1 MSVFTYQKLPEFAA
15 YPIEPTDITY
25 KDGYEYL
32 GRGLPFTGIQMARY
46 YPDDKK
52 YISCLKADEN
62 KAWPDTLA
70 CKLLAD
76 KSLPIGRKS
85 VIVVNKDD
93 GSSRPAILYSFA
105 MYDPEHPYF
114 KPTVTQPVDY
124 AINLQTDAQ
133 LELLFAWDD
142 FVFPVYHD
150 FKTKGSFA
158 ASAGDIMSDLLDEL
172 SFMPNDFLNQLT
184 EENPFVYPCTE
195 QDDGFN
201 GYGFFAVNRFGQETE
216 IELSDQEIK
225 ELRRH
230 LVSIRLTKADTHI
243 MKDGE

>member
-1 MSVFTYQKLPEFAA
+1 MPIFTYQKLPEFAA
-15 YPIEPTDITY
+15 YPIEPLNVTY
-25 KDGYEYL
+25 KDGFEYQ
-32 GRGLPFTGIQMARY
+32 GRGLPFTSVQMARF
-46 YPDDKK
+46 YPGSNE
-52 YISCLKADEN
+52 YISHLKTDEN

-76 KSLPIGRKS
+76 KSLPIGQKS
-85 VIVVNKDD
+85 VIIVNKDT
-93 GSSRPAILYSFA
+93 GASRDAVLYSFA

-142 FVFPVYHD
+142 FIFPVYHD

-158 ASAGDIMSDLLDEL
+158 ASAGDIMSDILDEL
-172 SFMPNDFLNQLT
+172 SFMPSDFLKQLA
-184 EENPFVYPCTE
+184 EENPFIYPCTE
-195 QDDGFN
+195 RDDGFD
-201 GYGFFAVNRFGQETE
+201 GYGVFSVNRFGQEAE
-216 IELSDQEIK
+216 IELPDQEIK

-230 LVSIRLTKADTHI
+230 IVSIRLTRADTLI
-243 MKDGE
+243 IKDGE